1 MLCADFLNTLYKLE
15 INRTFIEHEKKYAIK
30 KLKKYTN
37 INMKKMVIPR
47 KHQRIGNRVGRKR
60 IRNTGHKNKKK
71 SNSYS
76 WS

>member
-37 INMKKMVIPR
+37 INMKKE
-47 KHQRIGNRVGRKR
+47 
-60 IRNTGHKNKKK
+60 KN
-71 SNSYS
+71 
-76 WS
+76 